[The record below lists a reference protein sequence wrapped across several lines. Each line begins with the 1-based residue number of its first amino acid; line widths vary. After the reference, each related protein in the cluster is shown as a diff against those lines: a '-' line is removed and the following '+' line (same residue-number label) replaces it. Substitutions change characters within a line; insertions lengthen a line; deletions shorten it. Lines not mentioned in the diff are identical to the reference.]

1 MAVGGAIDLRRSIG
15 RPFINSRPLE
25 IAPKPGTASRRL
37 RLRYAG
43 SCVACGSALAKGVE
57 ALYDSGTRAARCVV
71 CPVGADASKQL
82 EIAYGVAGASA
93 QREFERRRGLRET
106 RVKARL
112 GNTLGGVV
120 LALTDEPQTTRAWER
135 GAAGER
141 KLGEALAGMVG
152 VRTLHDRRVPG
163 TRGNIDHLLVG
174 PAGVFVVDAKRYA
187 GLIEVRDRGGFLSSD
202 LRLFV
207 GHRDCSS
214 LAANMAWQIDAV
226 RRVIEPLEIEPT
238 PPIVPVLCFVD
249 GEWPLLFPPSS
260 FNGVRL
266 EGKGSIRKL
275 VAKQALLDAAAI
287 ERLAGV
293 LARAFPTK

>member
-1 MAVGGAIDLRRSIG
+1 VG
-15 RPFINSRPLE
+15 
-25 IAPKPGTASRRL
+25 T
-37 RLRYAG
+37 
-43 SCVACGSALAKGVE
+43 
-57 ALYDSGTRAARCVV
+57 
-71 CPVGADASKQL
+71 DASKEL
-82 EIAYGVAGASA
+82 GIAYGVAGASA
-93 QREFERRRGLRET
+93 QREFERRRGLRESRT
-106 RVKARL
+106 KARL

-141 KLGEALAGMVG
+141 KLGDALAGIAG
-152 VRTLHDRRVPG
+152 ARTLHDRRVPG
-163 TRGNIDHLLVG
+163 TRGNIDHILIG

-187 GLIEVRDRGGFLSSD
+187 GLIEVRDVGGLFSSD
-202 LRLFV
+202 PRLFV
-207 GHRDCSS
+207 GRRDCSS

-226 RRVIEPLEIEPT
+226 RHVIEPLQMEPN

-275 VAKQALLDAAAI
+275 VVKQVVLNAAAI
-287 ERLAGV
+287 ERLTGV
-293 LARAFPTK
+293 LAGAFPIK